1 MQEQP
6 LFPTL
11 NLPPAQ
17 LELRRCGEAV
27 EVRDPLRARWVVA
40 TPEEWVRQHFVAWL
54 IACKGY
60 PASMMANEVGL
71 RLNGMLRR
79 CDTLIYDR
87 SLHPIAIV
95 EYKAPHIAV
104 TQKVFDQI
112 ARYNLVIG
120 ARVLIVTN
128 GMSHYCCRFDGNSY
142 AFLRD
147 VPEYGVI

>member
-1 MQEQP
+1 
-6 LFPTL
+6 
-11 NLPPAQ
+11 
-17 LELRRCGEAV
+17 
-27 EVRDPLRARWVVA
+27 
-40 TPEEWVRQHFVAWL
+40 
-54 IACKGY
+54 
-60 PASMMANEVGL
+60 MMANEVGL

-128 GMSHYCCRFDGNSY
+128 GMSHYCCRFDGNAY

-147 VPEYGVI
+147 VPDYGEI